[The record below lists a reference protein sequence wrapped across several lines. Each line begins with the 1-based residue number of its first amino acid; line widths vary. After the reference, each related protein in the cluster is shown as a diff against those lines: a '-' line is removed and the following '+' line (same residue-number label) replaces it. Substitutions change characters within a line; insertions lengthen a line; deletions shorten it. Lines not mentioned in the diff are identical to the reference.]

1 MAIDPSK
8 IPSGLSWGTR
18 GFRIGKSVSGNWWI
32 SLGLPFGFRHT
43 WLLGRRQQRLR
54 QPANHQEEVINPDTV
69 EALPQTNS
77 SISAKTENQKL
88 LEKIRARQ

>member
-1 MAIDPSK
+1 MAIDPLK

-32 SLGLPFGFRHT
+32 SLGLPFGFRYT

-54 QPANHQEEVINPDTV
+54 QPVNHQEEVINPDTV
-69 EALPQTNS
+69 EVLPQTNS